1 MDPELETDS
10 PPSLRDS
17 ILAATEQ
24 SEAPPES
31 EAKEQEPADKAPPSE
46 TPPAEESKSETKGAK
61 DEEKQGLQRDGK
73 GKFQKGTKEEPPP
86 QDEAAQLP
94 KSRAPSSWRPAL
106 REKWAALP
114 AEVQQEV
121 LKREREIGQGFNEV
135 GEVKKFRDSFLQTIN
150 PYQNIFQA
158 EGNQPL
164 KTINDLLQTASV
176 LYNGGAMQKAQTV
189 AQMIKS
195 FGIDLQIL
203 DGILSGQPQQAG
215 NAAPGMNSN
224 TDIARLVQNAV
235 QSALAPVLQGQQE
248 AARLE
253 EQNAVSAIDT
263 FALDPKNEF
272 FEDVKN
278 EMADLLEMAA
288 KRGQK
293 MDLSTAYNR
302 AILTHSDIADIVAQR
317 KLQEKAAVASSA
329 AAAARKRAVSI
340 TGAPARESAASGNS
354 IRDALNTAIDTLGA

>member
-1 MDPELETDS
+1 MDTEIDQEA
-10 PPSLRDS
+10 PSLRDS
-17 ILAATEQ
+17 IVAATDQ
-24 SEAPPES
+24 AES
-31 EAKEQEPADKAPPSE
+31 TADLEPKVLVPADKTA
-46 TPPAEESKSETKGAK
+46 AELEITEEPKSETKGAK

-73 GKFQKGTKEEPPP
+73 GKFQKGTKEELPP
-86 QDEAAQLP
+86 QDEATQLP

-189 AQMIKS
+189 AQMIRS

-215 NAAPGMNSN
+215 ATGGTSPGMNNGS
-224 TDIARLVQNAV
+224 DISRLVQMAV
-235 QSALAPVLQGQQE
+235 QSALQPMLQGQQE
-248 AARLE
+248 AAKRE
-253 EQNAVSAIDT
+253 EQDALSVIDT
-263 FALDPKNEF
+263 FATDAKNEF
-272 FEDVKN
+272 FDDVKDD
-278 EMADLLEMAA
+278 MADLLELAA

-293 MDLSTAYNR
+293 MD
-302 AILTHSDIADIVAQR
+302 
-317 KLQEKAAVASSA
+317 
-329 AAAARKRAVSI
+329 
-340 TGAPARESAASGNS
+340 
-354 IRDALNTAIDTLGA
+354 